1 MQERTA
7 GIDLASEE
15 HRLVV
20 VEADGDRLE
29 QRRYPH
35 SEEGV
40 TALVRRLGELGVC
53 RVAIE
58 QPNGLVVDRLLD
70 AGIAVI
76 AVHPNQL
83 AASRDR
89 YRAGGGKS
97 DGFDAYV
104 LAELART
111 DMHRLRLFEPDGA
124 RARSWSSSGSASP
137 TSCGRSSTP
146 SGPAPA
152 GSSRR
157 STRRSASPSSSA
169 SPARRTPAAS
179 ARSAWPPSSPATA
192 TAGARAPSRC
202 SESCARHQWVGPASS
217 SRRLADRSCSRSSPR

>member
-97 DGFDAYV
+97 DGFDASV

-111 DMHRLRLFEPDGA
+111 DMHRLRLLEPDGDETRA
-124 RARSWSSSGSASP
+124 LRALTRAREEPVEQRVSLANQLRAQLDAFWPGAGRIFQEVDSP
-137 TSCGRSSTP
+137 IC
-146 SGPAPA
+146 
-152 GSSRR
+152 
-157 STRRSASPSSSA
+157 
-169 SPARRTPAAS
+169 
-179 ARSAWPPSSPATA
+179 
-192 TAGARAPSRC
+192 
-202 SESCARHQWVGPASS
+202 
-217 SRRLADRSCSRSSPR
+217 LAFLER